1 MDAKD
6 YSELDSNG
14 GRDGGGGGF
23 IGDYLSSRLPDE
35 EAEGLPFR
43 LKLFGSNGCYHCGGC
58 YGCLQPTI
66 DCCCL
71 TCLYH

>member
-23 IGDYLSSRLPDE
+23 IGDYLSSRLPEE

-43 LKLFGSNGCYHCGGC
+43 LKPLFGSNGC
-58 YGCLQPTI
+58 
-66 DCCCL
+66 
-71 TCLYH
+71 